1 MESKRQKLVV
11 LGGGESGI
19 GAALL
24 AKHEGYVVFLSD
36 RGALQPH
43 YRERLHHAEVPFEEG
58 GHDEARIL
66 GADIVVKS
74 PGIPEK
80 TPLVQAIRSRGI
92 QLVSEI
98 EFASWFTTA
107 LIIGITGTNGKTTTT
122 RLTHHLLRSGGKD
135 AALGGNVGK
144 SFAMNV
150 LEGDS
155 AIHVL
160 ELSSFQLD
168 DIGRFRPNIAM
179 LLNITP
185 DHLDRYDYA
194 LEKYAA
200 AKLRIVENQGPEDLF
215 LYNASDPHTL
225 AFVRHTQLKGRALG
239 IHQGMFDGTRLEAGG
254 HTFDLSASSLKG
266 AHNAMNALF
275 AIHAAQEVG
284 ISREAIQQ
292 GLDTYINAPHRLERI
307 AEIDGVT
314 YFNDSKATNVES
326 AAYALQA
333 MTGPVIWIVG
343 GQDKGN
349 DYTALFALVREK
361 VKAIVCLG
369 LDNRKILDAFGS
381 FGLPLVETK
390 SARDAVE
397 AARSFAGKGDV
408 VLLAPAC
415 ASFDLFRN
423 YEDRGDQFRE
433 AVNAMGRS

>member
-1 MESKRQKLVV
+1 MESNRQKLVV

-24 AKHEGYVVFLSD
+24 AKHNGYAVFLSD

-43 YRERLHHAEVPFEEG
+43 YRERLNLAEVSFEEG
-58 GHDEARIL
+58 GHNEARIL

-80 TPLVQAIRSRGI
+80 APLVQSIRSRGI
-92 QLVSEI
+92 PLVSEI

-107 LIIGITGTNGKTTTT
+107 MIIGITGTNGKTTTT

-200 AKLRIVENQGPEDLF
+200 AKLRIVENQRPEDLF

-225 AFVRHTQLKGRALG
+225 AFVRNARFKGRALG
-239 IHQGMFDGTRLEAGG
+239 LHQGMFAGSRLEAGG
-254 HTFDLSASSLKG
+254 QAFDLSASSLKG

-284 ISREAIQQ
+284 IGKEAIQQ
-292 GLDTYINAPHRLERI
+292 GLDTYINAPHRLEWI

-314 YFNDSKATNVES
+314 YFNDSKATNIES
-326 AAYALQA
+326 AVYALQA

-349 DYTALFALVREK
+349 DYAALFALVREK
-361 VKAIVCLG
+361 VKAMVCLG

-381 FGLPLVETK
+381 FGIPLVETK

-397 AARSFAGKGDV
+397 AARSFAGKGDA

-433 AVNAMGRS
+433 AVNAMGKS

>member
-1 MESKRQKLVV
+1 MESNRQKLVV

-24 AKHEGYVVFLSD
+24 AKHNGYAVFLSD

-43 YRERLHHAEVPFEEG
+43 YRERLNLAEVSFEEG

-80 TPLVQAIRSRGI
+80 APLVQSIRSRGI
-92 QLVSEI
+92 PLVSEI

-107 LIIGITGTNGKTTTT
+107 MIIGITGTNGKTTTT

-200 AKLRIVENQGPEDLF
+200 AKLRIVENQRPEDLF

-225 AFVRHTQLKGRALG
+225 AFVRNARFKGRALG
-239 IHQGMFDGTRLEAGG
+239 LHQGMFAGSRLEAGG
-254 HTFDLSASSLKG
+254 QAFDLSASSLKG

-284 ISREAIQQ
+284 IGKEAIQQ
-292 GLDTYINAPHRLERI
+292 GLDTYINAPHRLEWI

-314 YFNDSKATNVES
+314 YFNDSKATNIES
-326 AAYALQA
+326 AVYALQA

-349 DYTALFALVREK
+349 DYAALFALVREK
-361 VKAIVCLG
+361 
-369 LDNRKILDAFGS
+369 
-381 FGLPLVETK
+381 
-390 SARDAVE
+390 
-397 AARSFAGKGDV
+397 
-408 VLLAPAC
+408 
-415 ASFDLFRN
+415 
-423 YEDRGDQFRE
+423 
-433 AVNAMGRS
+433 